1 MVSLSDQSISTD
13 PRVRVDV
20 DGGVATITVDRP
32 DKLNAL
38 DLEMVLALE
47 AACYRLETVQGLR
60 VAILTGAG
68 DKAFC
73 AGGDIAAWSG
83 YPALEFGQV
92 WVRHGHRMFDALAR
106 LRVPLIAVLNGH
118 TLGGGLELAAT
129 ADFRIAEQHIKLG
142 QPETG
147 LGIIPGWSGTQRMVR
162 RFGAQIVRRMALAG
176 EVLQGGRSAA
186 DRPRRCGCRQG
197 QWHDSGA
204 RVGSPDRRAR
214 AGGDPGDETVDQ
226 RRRGRRNRARARSH
240 RRHRCCRF
248 RRPQGRRRRLQGKAQ
263 AGVQGGVNA
272 VAECRNYR
280 RRSMARFMKLAGGV
294 QVPGMCALAQR
305 HTDCRTGSSAVP
317 STVSRYS

>member
-1 MVSLSDQSISTD
+1 MVSLSDTPLSTD
-13 PRVRVDV
+13 PRVRVEV
-20 DGGVATITVDRP
+20 DGAVATITIDRA

-47 AACYRLETVQGLR
+47 AACYRLETVPGLR

-83 YPALEFGQV
+83 FSAQEFGQV

-129 ADFRIAEQHIKLG
+129 ADLRIAESHVKLG

-162 RFGAQIVRRMALAG
+162 RFGPQIVRRMALVG
-176 EVLQGGRSAA
+176 EVLTAA
-186 DRPRRCGCRQG
+186 DALPLGLVDAVVG
-197 QWHDSGA
+197 KGA
-204 RVGSPDRRAR
+204 GLA
-214 AGGDPGDETVDQ
+214 
-226 RRRGRRNRARARSH
+226 
-240 RRHRCCRF
+240 
-248 RRPQGRRRRLQGKAQ
+248 
-263 AGVQGGVNA
+263 
-272 VAECRNYR
+272 
-280 RRSMARFMKLAGGV
+280 MAREWAARIAARGPVATQVTKQLINAAEGEETERAIEAIAGTVAAGSADLKEGV
-294 QVPGMCALAQR
+294 AAFKEK
-305 HTDCRTGSSAVP
+305 RTPVFKGE
-317 STVSRYS
+317 